1 MWVIGRSI
9 STPICR
15 AYWMLRG
22 ERSGLVVG
30 RLRVEE
36 FEGAFADLAGS
47 VAFVLDIA
55 ASGRDVV
62 VADEAGDVFQ
72 VE

>member
-1 MWVIGRSI
+1 
-9 STPICR
+9 
-15 AYWMLRG
+15 
-22 ERSGLVVG
+22 
-30 RLRVEE
+30 LRVQQ
-36 FEGAFADLAGS
+36 FEGAFADLSRS